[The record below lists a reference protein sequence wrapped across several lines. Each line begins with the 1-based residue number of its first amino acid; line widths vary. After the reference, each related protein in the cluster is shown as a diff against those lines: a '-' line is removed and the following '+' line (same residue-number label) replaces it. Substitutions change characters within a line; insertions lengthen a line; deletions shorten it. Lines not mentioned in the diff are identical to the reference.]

1 MKRHNVASGFR
12 TVAANHGLLRSLTMR
27 DIEVRYRG
35 TVLGLLWAVIYPL
48 TMLAIYTF
56 LFGIVFKARWPGLA
70 DLPDF
75 VLMLYCGLLTFNL
88 ASETISRAPT
98 AVLSQPNYV
107 KKVVFPLEL
116 LPLSQLGAALF
127 NALVGFALLVVFLL
141 IQKQALAVSGLALP
155 IVLAPLAIMLA
166 GVAWC
171 LSALGVFFRD
181 VSQIVGILMTILM
194 VMSPVFYPVS
204 AAPERVRTVMYLNP
218 LTYPIEE
225 VRGVLVLGVWPHLL
239 PWMVYALISCL
250 VAAAGLW
257 LFQHTRSAFADV
269 V

>member
-1 MKRHNVASGFR
+1 MKQHSVQSGLR
-12 TVAANHGLLRSLTMR
+12 ALRANHGLLRSLTMR

-35 TVLGLLWAVIYPL
+35 TVLGLLWSLIYPL

-56 LFGIVFKARWPGLA
+56 LFGVVFNSRWPGLP
-70 DLPDF
+70 DLLSF

-88 ASETISRAPT
+88 CSETLTRAPT

-116 LPLSQLGAALF
+116 LPLSQVGAALF
-127 NALVGFALLVVFLL
+127 NALIGFALLAVFLL
-141 IQKQALAVSGLALP
+141 IRNHGFAVSGLALP
-155 IVLAPLAIMLA
+155 FILAPLAIMLA
-166 GVAWC
+166 GFCWFLA
-171 LSALGVFFRD
+171 ALGVFFRD
-181 VSQIVGILMTILM
+181 ASQLVGIFMSMLM

-204 AAPERVRTVMYLNP
+204 AAPQRIRRFLYLNP

-225 VRGVLVLGVWPHLL
+225 VRRVFVLGNWPDLTM
-239 PWMVYALISCL
+239 W
-250 VAAAGLW
+250 VAYTAIACAIAVSGLW
-257 LFQHTRSAFADV
+257 LFQRTRSAFADV

>member
-1 MKRHNVASGFR
+1 
-12 TVAANHGLLRSLTMR
+12 MR

-56 LFGIVFKARWPGLA
+56 LFGVVFNSRWPGLP
-70 DLPDF
+70 DLLSF

-88 ASETISRAPT
+88 VSETLSRAPT

-116 LPLSQLGAALF
+116 LPLSQIGSALF
-127 NALVGFALLVVFLL
+127 GACIGFALLAVFLL
-141 IQKQALAVSGLALP
+141 VRNHGFYASAIALP
-155 IVLAPLAIMLA
+155 FVLAPLAIMLS
-166 GVAWC
+166 GFAWF
-171 LSALGVFFRD
+171 LAALGVFFRD
-181 VSQIVGILMTILM
+181 AAQLVGIFMSMLM

-204 AAPERVRTVMYLNP
+204 AAPQLVRRFLYLNP

-225 VRGVLVLGVWPHLL
+225 VRRVFVLGNWPDPTMWLAYT
-239 PWMVYALISCL
+239 VISCV
-250 VAAAGLW
+250 VALSGLW
-257 LFQHTRSAFADV
+257 VFQRTRSAFADV